1 MGFRSLVNSCASYKL
16 AAALAL
22 SACALL
28 PSFATAQP
36 NQGGN
41 GNGINISAGP
51 AGGIKVDA
59 KGVVDLLAMPD
70 DSTQTAREKAASIR
84 AAPQEAGAIVKPSA
98 MRMISLTRLEKAIAA
113 KLAKNER
120 LDEEML
126 NLAGLVRVQYVF
138 VYPDTKDIVI
148 AGPAEGYM
156 SDPTGRVIG
165 IETGRAVVQLEDL
178 VVALRAFGPSAKA
191 PTVIG
196 CSIDPTKEGL
206 ANLQKSLIE
215 VGKQMRTKPTPQQA
229 NNIAN
234 HLRDALGLQNVTV
247 NGISPKTHMA
257 KVLVEADYKMKLIG
271 IGIDNKPVKNMKSYV
286 DVANPAAVSR
296 NALKRWYF
304 VPNYECVRVADDNQ
318 AMELVGEGVKLVGD
332 DEVVSNDGGRTQT
345 GTADAASKTFTESFT
360 KAYPEIA
367 RRATVYGE
375 LRNIIDLS
383 VAAAFMQ
390 KHDFFAKADWK
401 MEVLGDETKFATET
415 HHAPKQVSS
424 ACIALAKGARVS
436 FPIGGG
442 VHVQPK
448 LALNTSNLLQD
459 EDGSVMKRRENV
471 TLDKL
476 AEGQWWWD

>member
-1 MGFRSLVNSCASYKL
+1 
-16 AAALAL
+16 
-22 SACALL
+22 
-28 PSFATAQP
+28 
-36 NQGGN
+36 
-41 GNGINISAGP
+41 
-51 AGGIKVDA
+51 
-59 KGVVDLLAMPD
+59 
-70 DSTQTAREKAASIR
+70 
-84 AAPQEAGAIVKPSA
+84 

-113 KLAKNER
+113 KLAKGER
-120 LDEEML
+120 IDEEMR

-138 VYPDTKDIVI
+138 LFPDTKDIVI
-148 AGPAEGYM
+148 AGPAEGYL

-165 IETGRAVVQLEDL
+165 METGRAVVQLEDL
-178 VVALRAFGPSAKA
+178 VVALRAFGPSTKGPA
-191 PTVIG
+191 VIG

-206 ANLQKSLIE
+206 VNLQKALVD
-215 VGKQMRTKPTPQQA
+215 VGRQMRVKPSPQQA
-229 NNIAN
+229 SNIAN

-247 NGISPKTHMA
+247 NGVSPKTHFA

-271 IGIDNKPVKNMKSYV
+271 IGIDTKPVKNMKSYV

-304 VPNYECVRVADDNQ
+304 VPNYECVRVAGDHQ
-318 AMELVGEGVKLVGD
+318 AMELVGDGVKLVGE
-332 DEVVSNDGGRTQT
+332 DEVVGGDGNRTQT
-345 GTADAASKTFTESFT
+345 GGADAASRTFTESFT

-375 LRNIIDLS
+375 LRNVIDLA

-390 KHDFFAKADWK
+390 KHDYFAKAEWT
-401 MEVLGDETKFATET
+401 MGVLGDEKQYATET

-442 VHVQPK
+442 VHVQPT
-448 LALNTSNLLQD
+448 LALNKSNLLSD
-459 EDGSVMKRRENV
+459 DGAVSQRRESV
-471 TLDKL
+471 SLDKL